1 MLTRRQRLCTPRG
14 LRGPRVG
21 FPRSRAASTAPAPP
35 RWPGTLTSG
44 AEGFLSLAAPSRLSS
59 LCAVRTRPAPSL
71 RQPFTAL
78 PLFLVP
84 SSVDTMLLSL
94 RGFCFV
100 TAFSRRNSRN
110 VKFTVLKC
118 TIQWLLV
125 CSQNRAS
132 VSTARLRTLVAQ
144 SGGPAPA
151 PAATPVP
158 SSVGWP
164 VLDASLWDLLLR
176 HLFCTFAPFF
186 TDTTSFFVFT
196 HSV

>member
-14 LRGPRVG
+14 LRRPRVG

-44 AEGFLSLAAPSRLSS
+44 AEGFLSLAAPSRLAS
-59 LCAVRTRPAPSL
+59 LCVVRTRPAPSL

-84 SSVDTMLLSL
+84 SPVDTMLLSL

-100 TAFSRRNSRN
+100 TAFSRN

-125 CSQNRAS
+125 HKTVHRSALPDSERWSPSQEAPPPPRPP
-132 VSTARLRTLVAQ
+132 LPCPPPW
-144 SGGPAPA
+144 GGPFWTLRCGIYSSGIFSAPL
-151 PAATPVP
+151 PRSSLTP
-158 SSVGWP
+158 
-164 VLDASLWDLLLR
+164 R
-176 HLFCTFAPFF
+176 RFLFSRTAFECVT
-186 TDTTSFFVFT
+186 
-196 HSV
+196 

>member
-14 LRGPRVG
+14 LRRPRVG

-59 LCAVRTRPAPSL
+59 LCVVRTRPAPSL

-84 SSVDTMLLSL
+84 SPVDTMLLSL

-125 CSQNRAS
+125 CSQNCAS

-144 SGGPAPA
+144 SGGPAPPRPGHHSRA
-151 PAATPVP
+151 
-158 SSVGWP
+158 
-164 VLDASLWDLLLR
+164 LLR
-176 HLFCTFAPFF
+176 GVARSGRFVVGFTPQASFLHLCL
-186 TDTTSFFVFT
+186 VL
-196 HSV
+196 H